1 MDAAFNHAARFK
13 LLLQAIQL
21 LPVAFHGEAGEFPF
35 DDTRKP
41 DKCAD
46 IVEFDRPEAFLR
58 VQNVKPASQN
68 CLRAISRY

>member
-1 MDAAFNHAARFK
+1 MDPSFDHAV
-13 LLLQAIQL
+13 LLQQL
-21 LPVAFHGEAGEFPF
+21 LRTKKFVFAAIHGEAGEFPF